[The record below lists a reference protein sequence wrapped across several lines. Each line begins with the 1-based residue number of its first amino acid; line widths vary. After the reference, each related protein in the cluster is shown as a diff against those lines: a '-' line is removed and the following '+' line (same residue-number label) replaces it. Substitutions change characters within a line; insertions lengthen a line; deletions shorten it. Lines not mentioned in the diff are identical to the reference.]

1 MFNLFV
7 AKVRVA
13 NNPETREA
21 GDTTV
26 TKFVGRVEVGG
37 TDDKGYAR
45 TELVKF
51 EAWNGLGSQVVQK
64 FVNKGDVIHV
74 QARFV
79 RVETWI
85 NRMSTEI
92 QAIAVF
98 RVEEVSLP
106 PKQRTEAP
114 APQPEAAPEVAPKP
128 KQGRKPKA
136 EAQPEAQTVTATL
149 VADNEF

>member
-26 TKFVGRVEVGG
+26 TKFVGSVEVGG

-51 EAWNGLGSQVVQK
+51 EAWNGLGVSVPLRG
-64 FVNKGDVIHV
+64 GDDE
-74 QARFV
+74 R
-79 RVETWI
+79 
-85 NRMSTEI
+85 
-92 QAIAVF
+92 
-98 RVEEVSLP
+98 
-106 PKQRTEAP
+106 AP
-114 APQPEAAPEVAPKP
+114 AETSSWQRPISKNR
-128 KQGRKPKA
+128 RKLQKI
-136 EAQPEAQTVTATL
+136 
-149 VADNEF
+149 